1 MEWTLDRRLT
11 ANGLTPI
18 ERAASY
24 GHFRSCLFLMGN
36 LQDIVSF
43 FKGIKI
49 LYNNSTKAKF
59 LVNTLIFL
67 FGAMVIMVIIS
78 VFFQYGNGIEK
89 ISSAYDYLINCFQE
103 GSC

>member
-1 MEWTLDRRLT
+1 MDRGNEVDRRLIH
-11 ANGLTPI
+11 NGLTPI
-18 ERAASY
+18 QISASY

-49 LYNNSTKAKF
+49 WYNNSTKAKI
-59 LVNTLIFL
+59 LVNTLILL

-78 VFFQYGNGIEK
+78 VFFQYGNFI
-89 ISSAYDYLINCFQE
+89 
-103 GSC
+103 

>member
-1 MEWTLDRRLT
+1 VDRRSIS
-11 ANGLTPI
+11 NGGTPI
-18 ERAASY
+18 QIAASY

-59 LVNTLIFL
+59 LVNTLIL
-67 FGAMVIMVIIS
+67 LVGAMVLMVIIS

-89 ISSAYDYLINCFQE
+89 ISSAYD
-103 GSC
+103 